1 MIKKLWQKQLIKF
14 RRLNNKQKILLIAL
28 LLIFITGT
36 TVSSVISYRYF
47 NQNKNKQEAVNQ
59 IEINAANFLDDSQ
72 IEENDKKE
80 LNVLLLGYGGSGHQ
94 GGMLADV
101 IQIVQLNFEQKT
113 LSFISIPRDLEVKLN
128 NDNYR
133 KINAVFSSNMTG
145 SEPMINAG
153 QASKEVLSLI
163 TGLNIRYFIAID
175 FVGFQR
181 LIGKELGGIE
191 VEVAQDFEDKWYP
204 IEGKQLDP
212 CGYSNDEIAH
222 LTATLSGFN
231 LESQFA
237 CRYERIYFP
246 AGLQKMEGG
255 DALKYVRSRHSSS
268 DFDRSRRQVE
278 VMTGIRKKLFDLDA
292 LSKIPQFFKQINQ
305 HVHTDLDLESL
316 QYFAPL
322 LVNANDFQVK
332 NINLSTENVLNSS
345 SSNNGSVLIPK
356 AGRDNW
362 NGLKIF
368 LQESLNN

>member
-1 MIKKLWQKQLIKF
+1 
-14 RRLNNKQKILLIAL
+14 
-28 LLIFITGT
+28 
-36 TVSSVISYRYF
+36 
-47 NQNKNKQEAVNQ
+47 
-59 IEINAANFLDDSQ
+59 
-72 IEENDKKE
+72 
-80 LNVLLLGYGGSGHQ
+80 
-94 GGMLADV
+94 
-101 IQIVQLNFEQKT
+101 
-113 LSFISIPRDLEVKLN
+113 
-128 NDNYR
+128 
-133 KINAVFSSNMTG
+133 
-145 SEPMINAG
+145 
-153 QASKEVLSLI
+153 
-163 TGLNIRYFIAID
+163 
-175 FVGFQR
+175 
-181 LIGKELGGIE
+181 
-191 VEVAQDFEDKWYP
+191 
-204 IEGKQLDP
+204 
-212 CGYSNDEIAH
+212 
-222 LTATLSGFN
+222 
-231 LESQFA
+231 
-237 CRYERIYFP
+237 
-246 AGLQKMEGG
+246 MEGG

>member
-1 MIKKLWQKQLIKF
+1 MFKKYWQKL
-14 RRLNNKQKILLIAL
+14 LNNYYQLNKKQKILFTVFFIAL
-28 LLIFITGT
+28 VAATAAF
-36 TVSSVISYRYF
+36 SVLSYQHFSQKR
-47 NQNKNKQEAVNQ
+47 NEEV
-59 IEINAANFLDDSQ
+59 EILDQLNADILSTLDDSQ
-72 IEENDKKE
+72 IEDNDKKK
-80 LNVLLLGYGGSGHQ
+80 LNILLLGYGGVGHQ

-101 IQIVQLNFEQKT
+101 IQIAQLNFEQKT
-113 LSFISIPRDLEVKLN
+113 LSFISVPRDLELKLN
-128 NDNYR
+128 NNYQ
-133 KINAVFSSNMTG
+133 KINSIFSSNMTG
-145 SEPMINAG
+145 KEPIISAG
-153 QASKEVLSLI
+153 QVSKKTLSLI
-163 TGLNIRYFIAID
+163 TGLNIKYFIAVD

-191 VEVAQDFEDKWYP
+191 IEVAQDFEDKWYP

-278 VMTGIRKKLFDLDA
+278 VMSGIRKKLFDLKA
-292 LSKIPQFFKQINQ
+292 LSKIPQFFKQVSQ
-305 HVHTDLDLESL
+305 HVYTDFDLESL

-322 LVNANDFQVK
+322 LINANDFQIK
-332 NINLSTENVLNSS
+332 NINLSTENVLNAGTSS
-345 SSNNGSVLIPK
+345 NGSVLIPK

-362 NGLKIF
+362 GGLQVF